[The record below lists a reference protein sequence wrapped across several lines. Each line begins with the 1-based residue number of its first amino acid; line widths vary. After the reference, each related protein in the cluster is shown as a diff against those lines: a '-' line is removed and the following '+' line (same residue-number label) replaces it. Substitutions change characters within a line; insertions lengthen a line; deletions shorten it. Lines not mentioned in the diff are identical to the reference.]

1 MRNKIDEKII
11 ELLMS
16 HGRMPINE
24 IAERCGVSEATA
36 RNRIAALIEEKVI
49 LGYKAR
55 IKPGSGIEQVI
66 IGIDVLPERYVH
78 VADALKSNS
87 EIKELYKTS
96 GDHSMVAIASLS
108 GDPSALIKN
117 IEKISGVA
125 KVYPA
130 FIQGVVK

>member
-16 HGRMPINE
+16 HGRMPVNE

-36 RNRIAALIEEKVI
+36 RNRIASLIEENVI

-55 IKPGSGIEQVI
+55 IKPSAGIEQVI

-78 VADALKSNS
+78 VADALKSNP

-108 GDPSALIKN
+108 GDSSALIKS